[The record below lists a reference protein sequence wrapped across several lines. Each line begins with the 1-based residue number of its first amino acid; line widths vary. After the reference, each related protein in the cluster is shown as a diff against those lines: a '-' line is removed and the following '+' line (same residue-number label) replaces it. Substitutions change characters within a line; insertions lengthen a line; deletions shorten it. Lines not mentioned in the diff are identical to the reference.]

1 MQLLGRENKQEQSKL
16 ALSSS
21 LDRVIAVCARSLL
34 PKQTAQTEQQQ
45 SSFLQK
51 LFHPTRYQ
59 LERAN
64 RRETTDPLR
73 NRLFFAERSA
83 WMHQLMSV
91 FQFTI
96 ANFFFQKRVS
106 EA

>member
-73 NRLFFAERSA
+73 NRLVSCRTPRLDASTHER
-83 WMHQLMSV
+83 V
-91 FQFTI
+91 P
-96 ANFFFQKRVS
+96 VYDC
-106 EA
+106 